1 MYIFLVKICFFFI
14 NNYSLF
20 IIFTV
25 LVSVDKRILCLKLVK
40 HYLRL
45 KISLVDLNNLRTLPI
60 LQNLI

>member
-1 MYIFLVKICFFFI
+1 
-14 NNYSLF
+14 
-20 IIFTV
+20 
-25 LVSVDKRILCLKLVK
+25 VDKRILCLKLVK